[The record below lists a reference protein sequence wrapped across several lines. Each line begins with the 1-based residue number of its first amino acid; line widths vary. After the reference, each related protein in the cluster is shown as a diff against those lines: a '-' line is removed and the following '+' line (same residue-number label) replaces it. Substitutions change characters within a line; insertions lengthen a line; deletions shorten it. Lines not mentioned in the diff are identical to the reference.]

1 MRFRD
6 FRIFEYAPPD
16 PEDQIGA
23 EPAQDPVQQPQQ
35 QVQPRPTPPTPV
47 KQIKLPTRAPATKAT
62 PANSFGAHVV
72 SLIKKTA
79 RLPDTDPTKQFVNHL
94 IQALDSVSDEPVQE
108 DQIGPKTNKAYM
120 NQYAEAKFNARHARV
135 HELDPDLAARY
146 ALLVAQADEQLGPV
160 ENETTVKKAMTAAIK
175 GIKLDAYGE
184 IFIKDKKIRD
194 LADQKAD
201 DLGMDKKWARNLI
214 GMFDASVSYNDR
226 EEFLLLCSK
235 GKALDIE
242 KMIKMGHGSIEQ
254 VVVEEPKTIKEVFKS
269 IKGTLLDISLS
280 TGQGA
285 ATGPFEAMLAIM
297 GGARKAA
304 TGDMEIDVNGVPNK
318 FEVKSCSISRSFG
331 HSNAWLDA
339 PSEMPPSTVKNF
351 FEEAMGK
358 RYIAPGS
365 NFREA
370 GLPSL
375 KETFEAIRNKAT
387 RLQILKNFHGSIFTS
402 IADVTGYNFDDAN
415 QKILDAILKGDH
427 QAIAR
432 QQMIMAMLEYAVGK
446 DNDGFIFYNSSFQTF
461 RVIYGPEQLLEFVK
475 NPEKFGVS
483 ALGLTMN
490 MKPTATTRKGSPG
503 IYFGS
508 LITSPEGAAYKKKV
522 KSDPDWQKTYQQ
534 KLASKKIK
542 KV

>member
-16 PEDQIGA
+16 PEDQMGA
-23 EPAQDPVQQPQQ
+23 EPAPVQQQA
-35 QVQPRPTPPTPV
+35 QPKPTPPAPV
-47 KQIKLPTRAPATKAT
+47 KQIKLPTAGAAAPKTAPAS
-62 PANSFGAHVV
+62 PFGAHVV

-94 IQALDSVSDEPVQE
+94 IQALDSVPDVPVQE
-108 DQIGPKTNKAYM
+108 DQSGPKTNRAYM
-120 NQYAEAKFNARHARV
+120 NQYADTKYNAKLERV
-135 HELDPDLAARY
+135 RALNPDLAAQFE
-146 ALLVAQADEQLGPV
+146 LLVAQADETLGPV
-160 ENETTVKKAMTAAIK
+160 ENEPTVKKAMTASIK

-184 IFIKDKKIRD
+184 IFIKDKRIRD
-194 LADQKAD
+194 LADQKAS

-214 GMFDASVSYNDR
+214 GMFDASISYDDR
-226 EEFLLLCSK
+226 EEFLRLCSE
-235 GKALDIE
+235 GKALDLQ
-242 KMIKMGHGSIEQ
+242 KMIKLGHGSIEQ
-254 VVVEEPKTIKEVFKS
+254 VVVEQPKTIREVFKS

-304 TGDMEIDVNGVPNK
+304 TGDMEIDVNGVANK
-318 FEVKSCSISRSFG
+318 FEVKSCSISSSFG

-339 PSEMPPSTVKNF
+339 PSEMPPATVKGY
-351 FEEAMGK
+351 FEEAMGN
-358 RYIAPGS
+358 RYIAPGA

-370 GLPSL
+370 GLPAL
-375 KETFEAIRNKAT
+375 KETFQSIKNRAT

-402 IADVTGYNFDDAN
+402 ITDVTGYDFDDAN
-415 QKILDAILKGDH
+415 QKILDAILKEDH
-427 QAIAR
+427 QSIAR

-461 RVIYGPEQLLEFVK
+461 RVIYGPEQLLEFAK

-508 LITSPEGAAYKKKV
+508 LITSPEGSAYKEKI
-522 KSDPDWQKTYQQ
+522 KSDPQWQKTQQ
-534 KLASKKIK
+534 HKLAAKKSRQN